1 MKISLINMR
10 ISYWDRTGH
19 HSSFLNLESD
29 LECYAQ
35 SFMPIN
41 VLKLGVLPKKHK
53 IKFKNTRKDLDLL
66 FEGFFG
72 ILKTIIQIVNKKG
85 YLNPIGLKQLLS
97 SYFMLVIYEFEI
109 VYEKYLD
116 KKQIFLNEIPR
127 YFDEDD
133 YKIFTEASKIREK
146 WPNQK
151 FNNYIGISEKF
162 IFDLLSHIKKISEN
176 IQNDQILQKLADLY
190 LK

>member
-1 MKISLINMR
+1 
-10 ISYWDRTGH
+10 
-19 HSSFLNLESD
+19 
-29 LECYAQ
+29 
-35 SFMPIN
+35 
-41 VLKLGVLPKKHK
+41 
-53 IKFKNTRKDLDLL
+53 
-66 FEGFFG
+66 
-72 ILKTIIQIVNKKG
+72 
-85 YLNPIGLKQLLS
+85 
-97 SYFMLVIYEFEI
+97 MLVMYEFEI

-116 KKQIFLNEIPR
+116 KKQIFLNEISR